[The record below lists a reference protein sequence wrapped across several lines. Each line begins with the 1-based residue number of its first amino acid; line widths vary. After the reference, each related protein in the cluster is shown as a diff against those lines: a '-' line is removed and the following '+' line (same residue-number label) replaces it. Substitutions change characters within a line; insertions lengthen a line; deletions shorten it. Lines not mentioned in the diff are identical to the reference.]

1 MSKKRRLL
9 IVSKEF
15 VDRKLIFRM
24 RMFAVIFTIMIG
36 IILYDMITGV
46 IGILLALGGIAVGLV
61 IGYARGHLSN
71 IKWHAER
78 NKVITQIDTIGVV
91 TLLVYLSFSFSKK
104 WIFGHWIHGPALTAF
119 SFSTVSGIM
128 AGRFFGMRFQIK
140 DILKERGHIK
150 K

>member
-1 MSKKRRLL
+1 MAKRRLL

-15 VDRKLIFRM
+15 VDKKLIFRL
-24 RMFAVIFTIMIG
+24 RMFAVIFTVMIG
-36 IILYDMITGV
+36 IILYDIITDT
-46 IGILLALGGIAVGLV
+46 IGILLAISGITIGLL
-61 IGYARGHLSN
+61 IGYVRGHLAN
-71 IKWHAER
+71 IKWHPER
-78 NKVITQIDTIGVV
+78 NKVITQIDTIGII
-91 TLLVYLSFSFSKK
+91 TLILYLSFSLSKK

-140 DILKERGHIK
+140 DILKEQGHIK

>member
-1 MSKKRRLL
+1 MAKRHRL

-15 VDRKLIFRM
+15 VDKKLIFRL

-36 IILYDMITGV
+36 IISYDVINGI
-46 IGILLALGGIAVGLV
+46 IGILLALSGIAMGLI
-61 IGYARGHLSN
+61 IGYIKGHLSN
-71 IKWHAER
+71 ITWHPER
-78 NKVITQIDTIGVV
+78 NKVITQIDTIGII
-91 TLLVYLSFSFSKK
+91 TLIIYLSFSLSKK

-128 AGRFFGMRFQIK
+128 AGRVFSMRFQIK